1 MAAPTAP
8 HAGYEIPPPRTEVGV
23 IGWLTANLFST
34 WYNAALTLIAGA
46 AIILALWY
54 GLSWVFAGADW
65 TVIAKLGG
73 RFVIG
78 QYNTDAACAG
88 NNCFWRPQA
97 ALLLVIALL
106 GMAWGLKG
114 NAVAHT
120 GHTLSRWMPLGDGR
134 QIATVKTAIFLL
146 ALGMFLLTLVL
157 LWNTASIS
165 PLRQAGL
172 AVLGVIALLGV
183 AWQLEGNPV
192 ARNIAVGVTAAAAA
206 FAFLPYSMERMG
218 LDVRL
223 LLLANIPALFIGYAL
238 ARWTPLGTGL
248 RITIAGVVIFLL
260 TLVLL
265 RGLPLD
271 LDWRLLLL
279 VVILAQPVGYVLN
292 RFTPLGKE
300 IWITIT
306 VVAVFATVLT
316 LLQRLGVPGMQPVG
330 VIYWGGLMLNLILAV
345 GGITLSLPIGIALAL
360 GRRSNLSLPLYIP
373 LAALYGF
380 TAALGY
386 AGVLAGGFIP
396 LFPIVLPAIL
406 LIISFGIAWSISR
419 GNLMALLIANGIS
432 LGFGAILGG
441 TLAVNLDLALPGLIT
456 LLVLVIDAIALGVV
470 LASGRSIE
478 FPVVKALCVTFIE
491 VFRGVPL
498 ITLLF
503 MSQVLVPLAF
513 PQDFPLNSLLR
524 AGIIITMFSAAYMAE
539 NIRGGLQALHPGQA
553 EAARALG
560 LAGWQTTLLISLP
573 QAIRN
578 VIPAIVGQFIGLF
591 KDTSLVYII
600 AMLDI
605 VETGRTFILGNP
617 EYLQSA
623 REMFVFVAL
632 VFWIFTYGMSYVS
645 SKVEESLGVGQR

>member
-1 MAAPTAP
+1 MAAAPTTP
-8 HAGYEIPPPRTEVGV
+8 MAGYEIPPPRTEVGV

-34 WYNAALTLIAGA
+34 WYNAALTIIAGA
-46 AIILALWY
+46 GIILALWY
-54 GLSWVFAGADW
+54 GLGWVFAGADW
-65 TVIAKLGG
+65 TVVAKLGG

-78 QYNTDAACAG
+78 QYNTDAACPG

-114 NAVAHT
+114 NAVA
-120 GHTLSRWMPLGDGR
+120 
-134 QIATVKTAIFLL
+134 
-146 ALGMFLLTLVL
+146 
-157 LWNTASIS
+157 
-165 PLRQAGL
+165 
-172 AVLGVIALLGV
+172 
-183 AWQLEGNPV
+183 
-192 ARNIAVGVTAAAAA
+192 RNIAVAVTAAAAA

-223 LLLANIPALFIGYAL
+223 LLLAGIPALGVGYAL
-238 ARWTPLGTGL
+238 ARFTPLGSGL

-260 TLVLL
+260 TLLLL
-265 RGLPLD
+265 RGLPEG
-271 LDWRLLLL
+271 WG
-279 VVILAQPVGYVLN
+279 A
-292 RFTPLGKE
+292 
-300 IWITIT
+300 
-306 VVAVFATVLT
+306 
-316 LLQRLGVPGMQPVG
+316 PGLQPVG

-345 GGITLSLPIGIALAL
+345 GGITLSLPIGVALAL
-360 GRRSNLSLPLYIP
+360 GRRSQL
-373 LAALYGF
+373 
-380 TAALGY
+380 
-386 AGVLAGGFIP
+386 
-396 LFPIVLPAIL
+396 
-406 LIISFGIAWSISR
+406 
-419 GNLMALLIANGIS
+419 
-432 LGFGAILGG
+432 
-441 TLAVNLDLALPGLIT
+441 
-456 LLVLVIDAIALGVV
+456 
-470 LASGRSIE
+470 
-478 FPVVKALCVTFIE
+478 PVVKALCVTFIE

-513 PQDFPLNSLLR
+513 PQDFPLNSLFR

-539 NIRGGLQALHPGQA
+539 NIRGGLQSLHPGQA

-623 REMFVFVAL
+623 REMFVFVAI

-645 SKVEESLGVGQR
+645 SKVEESLGVGRR